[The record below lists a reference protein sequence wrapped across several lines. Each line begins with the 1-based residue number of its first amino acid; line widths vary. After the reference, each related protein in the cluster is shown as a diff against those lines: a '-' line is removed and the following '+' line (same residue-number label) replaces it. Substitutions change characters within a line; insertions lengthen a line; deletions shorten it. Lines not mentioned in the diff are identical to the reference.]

1 MERLRREADASVSA
15 KVDGGGGGDPMEL
28 GTPRQPRVGAGGGVL
43 GEGVDVRKMSS
54 LEGGLGEVRVKVLE
68 EAYEVS
74 SRPLLLCRCCCWCVC
89 VVRVL
94 LMCRARCV
102 VDTCPCCGRCQR
114 MPALVVLG

>member
-74 SRPLLLCRCCCWCVC
+74 SQPDVSSTPAPAVAGASACRLWLSLADVGGH
-89 VVRVL
+89 
-94 LMCRARCV
+94 MY
-102 VDTCPCCGRCQR
+102 G
-114 MPALVVLG
+114 